1 MKFSRISAGWQILAN
16 AGAPNAV
23 LDMHEVQTASRKFD
37 LEILTSEIR
46 RAEDIGPSLEALRG
60 RADALYVCT
69 DPLLTTNRS
78 QIAALALTVRLPTML
93 AYREYVE
100 AGGLMSYGTN
110 VPQQFRRAAEYV
122 DMILR
127 GKKPVDIPVEQPTRF
142 ELTINLKTAKAL
154 GLSVPDA
161 FLARADE
168 VIE

>member
-1 MKFSRISAGWQILAN
+1 MLA
-16 AGAPNAV
+16 
-23 LDMHEVQTASRKFD
+23 LRMQYWICIEVQTASRKFD

-161 FLARADE
+161 FLARGNRMTRREFLTLLGGAAAW
-168 VIE
+168 

>member
-1 MKFSRISAGWQILAN
+1 MQYWICI
-16 AGAPNAV
+16 
-23 LDMHEVQTASRKFD
+23 EVQTASRKFD

-78 QIAALALTVRLPTML
+78 QIVALALTVRLPTML